1 VRDADDGIDK
11 LTQVAAWRDSSVFSP
26 AERAALEFADRMTI
40 SGQVVDDDLFG
51 RLRQH
56 FSEAQ
61 IVELAAAVAFEN
73 FRSKFNPAFG
83 IESQGMCLLPEG
95 GATKPSE

>member
-1 VRDADDGIDK
+1 MRDTGNGIGK
-11 LTQVAAWRDSSVFSP
+11 LAQVAEWEDSSAFSP
-26 AERAALEFADRMTI
+26 AERVALEFADRMTI
-40 SGQVVDDDLFG
+40 SGQVVDDDLFA
-51 RLRQH
+51 RLQQY

-83 IESQGMCLLPEG
+83 IESQGMCLLPG
-95 GATKPSE
+95 DGSKAAPR